1 MNKCFWG
8 QSIWNNNLYRAPEMN
23 YFFDIERGL
32 VQKLRSLSLLHD
44 LTIAR
49 RTARV
54 DDPHTRVQSPVCV
67 NEVGV

>member
-1 MNKCFWG
+1 
-8 QSIWNNNLYRAPEMN
+8 MN
-23 YFFDIERGL
+23 YFFDIEYGL

-44 LTIAR
+44 LTIAI

-54 DDPHTRVQSPVCV
+54 DDPHPRAQSPVCV